1 MQCMSIGIPIC
12 IISIF
17 TCPIL
22 FDCFC
27 RPRREYNT
35 ISRRIPSTVYENNI
49 LEPIPDFLPYDNSI
63 LEPIPD
69 FIPDNKNI
77 IIINPDDEI
86 YLGVII

>member
-1 MQCMSIGIPIC
+1 MSIGIPIC

-35 ISRRIPSTVYENNI
+35 ISRRIPSTVY
-49 LEPIPDFLPYDNSI
+49 DNSI

-69 FIPDNKNI
+69 FIPYNKNI